1 MKCIDCGSHNTMVLE
16 TRRLQDGKLRRRRG
30 CKECGTRFTTVELP
44 VKFRGKKAQPIEKAT
59 ED

>member
-1 MKCIDCGSHNTMVLE
+1 MKCIDCGSHNTRVLE
-16 TRRLQDGKLRRRRG
+16 TRRLLDGKLRRRRG

-44 VKFRGKKAQPIEKAT
+44 VKFRGKKAHPLLKTT

>member
-16 TRRLQDGKLRRRRG
+16 TRRLLDGKLRRRRG

-44 VKFRGKKAQPIEKAT
+44 VKFRGKKAHPLLKTT

>member
-1 MKCIDCGSHNTMVLE
+1 MKCIDCNSHDTMVLE

-44 VKFRGKKAQPIEKAT
+44 VKFQGKKAQPIDKTT